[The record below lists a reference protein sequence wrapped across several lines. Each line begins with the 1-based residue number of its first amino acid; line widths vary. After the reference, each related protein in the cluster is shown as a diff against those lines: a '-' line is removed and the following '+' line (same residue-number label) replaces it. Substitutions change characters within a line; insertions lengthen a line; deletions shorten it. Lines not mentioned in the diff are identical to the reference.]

1 MRTSAV
7 AVGTEAGPA
16 ATGPLADGA
25 ERPEQ
30 VIRVESVSSG
40 YGGSLVVKDVS
51 ISAGRGE
58 IVAVVGPN
66 GSGKSTLL
74 KTMAGLVAA
83 SAGRI
88 WHGDVDVTALPG
100 EARARRGIAYLPQER
115 EVFASLTVRENLLM
129 GGFALD
135 RRAMKAALDRVHG
148 SYPVLGRLGRTP
160 AGKLSG
166 GERKTVAMARVMMSS
181 PSVVL
186 LDEPTASLA
195 PIPSAQ
201 LLEHDVPALAAA
213 GVTVVLV
220 EQRAVQA
227 VAVSDWVYL
236 LAGGAVEL
244 QRPARDIGGSSDL
257 IAAFLG
263 AGGRR
268 QPAADGA
275 RARDAAAEGDGDREP
290 LPHCAPS

>member
-1 MRTSAV
+1 MHTSAV
-7 AVGTEAGPA
+7 PV
-16 ATGPLADGA
+16 GA

-30 VIRVESVSSG
+30 VIRAESVSAG
-40 YGGSLVVKDVS
+40 YGGSPVVQDVS

-83 SAGRI
+83 STGRI
-88 WHGDVDVTALPG
+88 WHGDVDVAALPG

-135 RRAMKAALDRVHG
+135 RRALKAALDRVHG
-148 SYPVLGRLGRTP
+148 TYPILGRLGRTL
-160 AGKLSG
+160 AGRLSG

-186 LDEPTASLA
+186 LDEPSANLA

-213 GVTVVLV
+213 GVAVVLV

-227 VAVSDWVYL
+227 IAISDWVYL
-236 LAGGAVEL
+236 LVGGAVEL
-244 QRPARDIGGSSDL
+244 QRRASEIGGSGDFAAVFLSGSGSRDL
-257 IAAFLG
+257 
-263 AGGRR
+263 
-268 QPAADGA
+268 AADGA
-275 RARDAAAEGDGDREP
+275 GPRE
-290 LPHCAPS
+290 APPNANREETTP